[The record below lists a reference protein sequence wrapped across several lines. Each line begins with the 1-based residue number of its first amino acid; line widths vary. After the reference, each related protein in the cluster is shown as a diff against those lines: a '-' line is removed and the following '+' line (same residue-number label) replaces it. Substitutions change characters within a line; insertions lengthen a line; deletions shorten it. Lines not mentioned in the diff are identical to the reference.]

1 MTQHASLADRLKRIR
16 VKPHLVD
23 AKQRLQETVD
33 QSLNRHVRLAVTG
46 LSRSGKTVFISALI
60 HQLLHSEDS
69 QALPFFAVSN
79 EQRILGVR
87 QLPPDVTDSAA
98 FPYADSLQRLNAH
111 PARWPE
117 STEQLS
123 SIRLAIRYRPRSRL
137 HRMLGDTATLY
148 LDIIDYPGEW
158 LLDLPLLQRSYDDWS
173 QQCRT
178 LFASEPRATL
188 AADWLQTLAKLDLDA
203 AADTASLQALSAA
216 YKALLQAFR
225 QDPYALS
232 LLQPGRFVLPGELA
246 NSDLLAFFPLAC
258 PAASTSA
265 EPPRD
270 LIKGSNRE
278 ILQARFATYQS
289 AVIERFYR
297 EHFCRFD
304 RQIVLVDCLK
314 TLNRGQECFDDMQR
328 ALTQILHSF
337 QYGRNGLLRR
347 LFKPRIDKVL
357 FACTKADHVTAN
369 QHHNLEQFLGLII
382 DEARRDIRFEG
393 IETQSLA
400 LASIRCTEA
409 AEAVIDGQRLSC
421 LRGWRKHSHEPVA
434 LFPGEVPIH
443 LPTEADWHQQRF
455 QFIDFAPPRIAL
467 TQGKASSHIR
477 LDQALEYLL
486 GDKFV

>member
-1 MTQHASLADRLKRIR
+1 MTQHASLTNRLKRIASG
-16 VKPHLVD
+16 PQITQ
-23 AKQRLQETVD
+23 AKQRLRESVD
-33 QSLNRHVRLAVTG
+33 QGLDRHVRLAVTG

-69 QALPFFAVSN
+69 QALPFFTVSN
-79 EQRILGVR
+79 ERRILGVR
-87 QLPPDVTDSAA
+87 QLAHDAA
-98 FPYADSLQRLNAH
+98 DCAVFPYAEALQRLNEQ

-117 STEQLS
+117 STEALS

-137 HRMLGDTATLY
+137 HRMLSETATLY

-158 LLDLPLLQRSYDDWS
+158 LLDLPLLACSYDDWS
-173 QQCRT
+173 RQCQT
-178 LFASEPRATL
+178 LFTSEPRATL
-188 AADWLQTLAKLDLDA
+188 AADWLQALARLDPEA
-203 AADTASLQALSAA
+203 PADTAGIQILSTAYKELLQAL
-216 YKALLQAFR
+216 R

-258 PAASTSA
+258 PASASSA
-265 EPPRD
+265 KAHN
-270 LIKGSNRE
+270 LIEGSNRAV
-278 ILQARFATYQS
+278 LQSRFETYQS

-297 EHFCRFD
+297 EHFSRFD

-421 LRGWRKHSHEPVA
+421 LRGWRKNSHEPVA
-434 LFPGEVPIH
+434 LFPGEVPIQ
-443 LPTEADWHQQRF
+443 LPTESDWHQQRF